1 MINTPD
7 REMVSAV
14 STTQSL
20 DRAMVLLEIVAMHA
34 SAGVSLGTAAQQA
47 GLAKP
52 TAHRLLTSMRNA
64 GLVDYIADER
74 LFYPAYKLFQLGHM
88 AGSRFGL
95 VQLARPILRQLA
107 EVTEDTVYLTLRS
120 GDSLRC
126 VAREEGAYPIKILT
140 LAEGDIRPLGL
151 GSNGIAWLAGQTK
164 SEFER
169 LLQANH
175 AALSV
180 FPAFSERKLKGYV
193 NTARRLGYAFSR
205 GLMMPEMSA
214 IAMCV
219 CDPAGRPVATV
230 SVAALTS
237 RFDDVR
243 LGYVRKELGRHVR
256 MIESLE
262 FDMSAAAIPAVSSRV
277 G

>member
-1 MINTPD
+1 MSDHALRQEPS
-7 REMVSAV
+7 VV

-20 DRAMVLLEIVAMHA
+20 DRALVLLEIVAMR
-34 SAGVSLGTAAQQA
+34 SAVGISLSEAAQQA
-47 GLAKP
+47 DLPKP
-52 TAHRLLTSMRNA
+52 TAHRLLTGMRNA
-64 GLVDYIADER
+64 GLVDYVADER

-88 AGSRFGL
+88 ASSRFGL
-95 VQLARPILRQLA
+95 VQLARPVLKKLA

-151 GSNGIAWLAGQTK
+151 GSNGIAWLAAQTQM
-164 SEFER
+164 EYDR
-169 LLQANH
+169 LVQANH
-175 AALSV
+175 EALSV
-180 FPAFSERKLKGYV
+180 FPAFSERKLNGYV
-193 NTARRLGYAFSR
+193 ATARRLGYAFSR

-219 CDPAGRPVATV
+219 CDRDEQPVATV

-237 RFDDVR
+237 RFDDMR
-243 LGYVRKELGRHVR
+243 LGYVRKELERHIK
-256 MIESLE
+256 MIESLQC
-262 FDMSAAAIPAVSSRV
+262 DMSSAAALNASSKV